1 MKEVNFIQMKDGTKE
16 DYLLLNK
23 HEKEYIEGTADRLI
37 KFMSGLSNTLEGY
50 QITRLEHSLQTA
62 TRALNDKA
70 DDEMIV
76 AALFH
81 DIGDELAPLNH
92 SEYAGT
98 VLKPYVSEKT
108 HWIIEKHGEFQM
120 YYYAHHLGGNR
131 NERDKYKGHKY
142 YKDTVDFC
150 ENWDQKSFDPNY
162 KSLTLKDFEP
172 YVKKIFSR
180 TPYAQ

>member
-1 MKEVNFIQMKDGTKE
+1 MERAKFTQMKDGTKE
-16 DYLLLNK
+16 DYLLLEK
-23 HEKEYIEGTADRLI
+23 HEKKFIEDTADRLI

-70 DDEMIV
+70 DDEMVV
-76 AALFH
+76 ATLLH

-92 SEYAGT
+92 SEYAAA

-120 YYYAHHLGGNR
+120 YYYAHHLGGNK
-131 NERDKYKGHKY
+131 NQRDKYKGHKY
-142 YKDTVDFC
+142 YQDTVDFC
-150 ENWDQKSFDPNY
+150 ENWDQKSFDPNF
-162 KSLTLKDFEP
+162 KSLSLQEFEP
-172 YVKKIFSR
+172 FIKKIFSR
-180 TPYAQ
+180 KPYSN

>member
-1 MKEVNFIQMKDGTKE
+1 MEKVNFIEMKNGSKE
-16 DYLLLNK
+16 DYLLLDK
-23 HEKEYIEGTADRLI
+23 HEKKYIEGTADRLI
-37 KFMSGLSNTLEGY
+37 KFMSELSNTLQGY

-76 AALFH
+76 AALLH

-92 SEYAGT
+92 SEYAAA

-108 HWIIEKHGEFQM
+108 HWIVEKHGEFQM
-120 YYYAHHLGGNR
+120 YYYAHHLGGNK
-131 NERDKYKGHKY
+131 NQRDKYKGHKY

-150 ENWDQKSFDPNY
+150 ENWDQKSFDPKY

-180 TPYAQ
+180 NPYSS